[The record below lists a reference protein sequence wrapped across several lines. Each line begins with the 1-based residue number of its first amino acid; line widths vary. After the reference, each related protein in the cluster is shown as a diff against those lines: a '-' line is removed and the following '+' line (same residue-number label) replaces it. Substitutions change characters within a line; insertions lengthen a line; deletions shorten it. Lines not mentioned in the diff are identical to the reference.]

1 MKVVVNS
8 YDLAEAVN
16 KVSKAVATKDINGKI
31 LEGIKLVA
39 KNDKLTLTAYDSEMS
54 IETTIKCE
62 TLVDGEMVVAGKIF
76 AEYVNKVA
84 TENGEVEINEQENG
98 QAKITCGKV
107 KFALS
112 TMNAKEFPLINT
124 AIQGN
129 VLDIEVAEFKRL
141 VNQTSFCA
149 AQDDARPILKGCL
162 LETVEENELSIYAV
176 DGFRLA
182 KSVGKANSV
191 QGTIKCVVLARAL
204 NEMVKLIG
212 AEEKSVKIF
221 SENNLIMLKT
231 GETILTARLL
241 VGQFIDSARLLSSPY
256 DKTIIANREEL
267 ISALDRMSILAKTA
281 NNLITVK
288 AIGNTLYLNA
298 NTEIG
303 NIEEELEVEKLGKD
317 IQFALNYKYL
327 LDILKAINEEEIK
340 LCAKEETTPLFIRS
354 DIENGT
360 FDYLVM
366 PVRVG
371 R

>member
-16 KVSKAVATKDINGKI
+16 KVAKAVATRDSNGKI

-39 KNDKLTLTAYDSEMS
+39 NNEQLTITAFDSEMS
-54 IETTIKCE
+54 IETTIKCDS
-62 TLVDGEMVVAGKIF
+62 LVDGEIVVAGKIF

-84 TENGEVEINEQENG
+84 AANGEVEIDEQANG
-98 QAKITCGKV
+98 QAKIVCGKV

-112 TMNAKEFPLINT
+112 TMNAKEFPFINKDFKE
-124 AIQGN
+124 N
-129 VLDIEVAEFKRL
+129 SFEIELGEFKRL
-141 VNQTSFCA
+141 VAQTAFCA
-149 AQDDARPILKGCL
+149 AQDESRPVLKGCL
-162 LETVEENELSIYAV
+162 VEARNDKELSVYAL

-182 KSVGKANSV
+182 KSAGKATNINGNV
-191 QGTIKCVVLARAL
+191 RCIVPARAL
-204 NEMVKLIG
+204 NEMLKIIN
-212 AEEKSVKIF
+212 AEEKSVNIF
-221 SENNLIMLKT
+221 IEKNHIMLKT
-231 GETILTARLL
+231 GKTILTSRLFS
-241 VGQFIDSARLLSSPY
+241 GQFVDCERLLSSPY

-267 ISALDRMSILAKTA
+267 ISALDRMSIIAKTA
-281 NNLITVK
+281 NNLIVIK
-288 AIGNTLYLNA
+288 SVGETLFLSA

-303 NIEEELEVEKLGKD
+303 NIEEEIEVGKIGKD

-327 LDILKAINEEEIK
+327 LDILKAIDEEEVRI
-340 LCAKEETTPLFIRS
+340 CVREETAPLFIRS
-354 DIENGT
+354 EKENGK

>member
-39 KNDKLTLTAYDSEMS
+39 KNDKLMLTAFDSEMS
-54 IETTIKCE
+54 IQTTIKCDSFI
-62 TLVDGEMVVAGKIF
+62 DGGMVVAGKIF

-84 TENGEVEINEQENG
+84 TANGEVEIDEQDNG

-107 KFALS
+107 KFTIS
-112 TMNAKEFPLINT
+112 TMNAKEFPIIKTDLQEN
-124 AIQGN
+124 A
-129 VLDIEVAEFKRL
+129 LEIEVSEFKRL
-141 VNQTSFCA
+141 VAQTAFCA
-149 AQDDARPILKGCL
+149 SQDESRPILKGC
-162 LETVEENELSIYAV
+162 SIEAKADNKLIVYAL

-182 KSVGKANSV
+182 KSAGKANSAH
-191 QGTIKCVVLARAL
+191 GTIKCVVLARAL

-212 AEEKSVKIF
+212 AEEKNVKIF
-221 SENNLIMLKT
+221 SEKNHIMLKT
-231 GETILTARLL
+231 GETILTSRLL
-241 VGQFIDSARLLSSPY
+241 LGQFVDGEKLLSAPY
-256 DKTIIANREEL
+256 DKTIIADREEL

-281 NNLITVK
+281 NNLIIVK
-288 AIGNTLYLNA
+288 AVGNKLYLNA
-298 NTEIG
+298 NTDIG
-303 NIEEELEVEKLGKD
+303 NIEEEIEIEKLGND
-317 IQFALNYKYL
+317 IKFALNYKYL
-327 LDILKAINEEEIK
+327 LDILKAINEKEVK
-340 LCAKEETTPLFIRS
+340 LCVNQETTPLFIRS
-354 DIENGT
+354 EVENGK